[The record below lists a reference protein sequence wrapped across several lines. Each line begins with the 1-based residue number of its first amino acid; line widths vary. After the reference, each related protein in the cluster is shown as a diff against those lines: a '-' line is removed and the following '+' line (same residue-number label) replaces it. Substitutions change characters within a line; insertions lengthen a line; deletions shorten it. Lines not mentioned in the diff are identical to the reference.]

1 MFSSNFTDLLQIL
14 EIDKNKFQ
22 HFGPPRFRINIPC
35 KYGNQCKYGR
45 YSCEYSHEAFCR
57 FSKKGKKCLN
67 SNCTYQHQLPVEY
80 QLAQEL
86 LYLQMQISLESESL
100 EARKSTSA
108 YHFSTQTSQENG
120 TSESHEFR
128 FKVNDSSFKSTENN
142 PNKNITTSSQPQNKA
157 ETRFTAFSPLFQHS
171 ISPRK
176 SSTDH
181 QNQLSCPKPTQAY
194 SEMDKK
200 SLSISQSIPPSA
212 QPTIKTSEIPPKAT
226 HQIEDLP
233 PRIFTSNQLPP
244 R

>member
-45 YSCEYSHEAFCR
+45 YSCEYSHEALCR

-100 EARKSTSA
+100 EAQNRPPHTIFQRKRAKKTARLNLTNFASKSTTPLSNLPKIIPTTILLPPLNLKTKRKLGLQLSA
-108 YHFSTQTSQENG
+108 RFSSIQSVQEN
-120 TSESHEFR
+120 
-128 FKVNDSSFKSTENN
+128 
-142 PNKNITTSSQPQNKA
+142 
-157 ETRFTAFSPLFQHS
+157 PLQ
-171 ISPRK
+171 
-176 SSTDH
+176 
-181 QNQLSCPKPTQAY
+181 
-194 SEMDKK
+194 
-200 SLSISQSIPPSA
+200 
-212 QPTIKTSEIPPKAT
+212 TIKTNYPAQKLHKHTQKWTKS
-226 HQIEDLP
+226 HYQSVSLFLP
-233 PRIFTSNQLPP
+233 VRNQQ
-244 R
+244 